1 MPRRFPT
8 TASWA
13 RNIDA
18 APVTAAPLTMAC
30 WYRPQTLGTTAVL
43 MQLGDYTA
51 GTTDNKFR
59 MLKSSGNQ
67 LQFIATTTSSTT
79 LTNTQV
85 TMAANTWYHCLVSA
99 NATYSPN
106 RAVIDGVVA
115 TSTLSNRVPTGVN
128 SLVVGAWLY
137 NTTTYAYTA
146 NGDICWPAVWNAQLT
161 ADEER
166 ALADGVSPRLIRP
179 SALMMFIE
187 EDDQRKLWRDYIS
200 GYTLDFPTTA
210 DTAQFVPD
218 VPPNVVARR
227 PRRAARIISFS
238 TVAAGVTG
246 TLAVTEANDTL
257 SASGA
262 VTVTGSISVTESA
275 DTLSSSG
282 VVTVSGSLSVT
293 EAADTLSASGV
304 VSSGIDG
311 TVSVTE
317 ANDTSAAS
325 GTVTSTGSINVTEAA
340 DTCAASGTVGVGG
353 TISVTEANDTC
364 ASSGTVATII
374 TGTVSVNESNDTCV
388 AVGTVSG
395 DAVISS
401 ALDGEV
407 ISFARFTAS
416 LSSKARMSA
425 TIDSYP
431 RLSHAGIYSEAA

>member
-1 MPRRFPT
+1 MPRRFPST
-8 TASWA
+8 SHWA
-13 RNIDA
+13 RNIA
-18 APVTAAPLTMAC
+18 SAPVTVAPVTLSC
-30 WYRPQTLGTTAVL
+30 WYKPIALGSTAVL
-43 MQLGDYTA
+43 MQLGDYTS

-59 MLKSSGNQ
+59 MLKASTNQ
-67 LQFIATTTSSTT
+67 LQFIASTTSSTT
-79 LTNTQV
+79 LTNTLV
-85 TMAANTWYHCLVSA
+85 TMVANQWYHCLGSA
-99 NATYSPN
+99 NTTNSPN
-106 RAVIDGVVA
+106 RAVIDGFVA
-115 TSTLSNRVPTGVN
+115 TSVSANRIPVGVN
-128 SLVVGAWLY
+128 SLVIGAQLAS
-137 NTTTYAYTA
+137 TSTFVSTA
-146 NGDICWPAVWNAQLT
+146 SGDIMWPAVWNVQLT

-238 TVAAGVTG
+238 TVAAGATG

-262 VTVTGSISVTESA
+262 VTITGSISVTESA

-364 ASSGTVATII
+364 AASGTVATII
-374 TGTVSVNESNDTCV
+374 TGTVNVNESNDTCV
-388 AVGTVSG
+388 AAGTVSG
-395 DAVISS
+395 DVVISS

-416 LSSKARMSA
+416 LLSKARMSA